1 MAEIDDLIS
10 KYTRD
15 LMKMKSKWESM
26 GIETQEP
33 AVDAAEEEP
42 AKKEDR
48 SMAPPEERQG
58 SEENAEMIAD
68 EEAAS
73 QSEASPASAGEEEST
88 AEEKIEL
95 PAEENTVAEEN
106 EGTETGISGDES
118 EENIEETPM
127 PEPETPDTA
136 DAENQS
142 GEVETGN
149 RENTDAQQPQEE
161 QGGAETEN
169 NGGEAEHNTEQ
180 SPPNDQAAVPEN
192 VPGEEISGR
201 EEENREPPR
210 QEIKLPP
217 ATAESLEILPL
228 EEENNRQPDVP
239 GEGKDSF
246 ALFTARVF
254 AGDSVYPIPGAKI
267 LIYLGKE
274 LQAFLITNEEGET
287 PWIRLASYPK
297 ENSLEPLNTQQSVD
311 YYADVYAPGFTE
323 RKGLLVSA
331 VGGSKIILRV
341 PLTPQEERID

>member
-1 MAEIDDLIS
+1 
-10 KYTRD
+10 
-15 LMKMKSKWESM
+15 MKMKSKWESM
-26 GIETQEP
+26 GFETQAET
-33 AVDAAEEEP
+33 VDAAEEEP
-42 AKKEDR
+42 AENENR
-48 SMAPPEERQG
+48 SMTPPGERQG
-58 SEENAEMIAD
+58 VEENDGMAAD
-68 EEAAS
+68 EEAALRP
-73 QSEASPASAGEEEST
+73 ETSPAPAGEEESS
-88 AEEKIEL
+88 AEEEIE
-95 PAEENTVAEEN
+95 PSTEENTVAEEN
-106 EGTETGISGDES
+106 EGTEAEISGDEA
-118 EENIEETPM
+118 EENTEESPM
-127 PEPETPDTA
+127 SEPETPDMA

-142 GEVETGN
+142 GEAQIGN
-149 RENTDAQQPQEE
+149 SENTDTRQSKEE
-161 QGGAETEN
+161 QQAAETEN
-169 NGGEAEHNTEQ
+169 NSGEAENNTEQ
-180 SPPNDQAAVPEN
+180 SPPTDQAAAPEN
-192 VPGEEISGR
+192 MPGEEISGG
-201 EEENREPPR
+201 EEENRETPR

-228 EEENNRQPDVP
+228 EEESSRQPDVP

-274 LQAFLITNEEGET
+274 LHAFLITNEEGET

-297 ENSLEPLNTQQSVD
+297 ENSLEPLNTQQSLD

>member
-26 GIETQEP
+26 GFETQAE
-33 AVDAAEEEP
+33 AVNAAEEKP
-42 AKKEDR
+42 AENENR
-48 SMAPPEERQG
+48 SMTPSGERQG
-58 SEENAEMIAD
+58 VEENDGMAAD
-68 EEAAS
+68 EEAALRP
-73 QSEASPASAGEEEST
+73 ETSPAPAGEEESA
-88 AEEKIEL
+88 AEEESK
-95 PAEENTVAEEN
+95 ASTKENTVAEEN
-106 EGTETGISGDES
+106 EGTETEVAGDEA
-118 EENIEETPM
+118 EENTEESPM

-142 GEVETGN
+142 GEA
-149 RENTDAQQPQEE
+149 EN
-161 QGGAETEN
+161 
-169 NGGEAEHNTEQ
+169 NTEQ
-180 SPPNDQAAVPEN
+180 RPPTDQAATPEN
-192 VPGEEISGR
+192 MPGEENSGG

-228 EEENNRQPDVP
+228 EEESSRQPDVP

-274 LQAFLITNEEGET
+274 LHAFLITNEEGET

-297 ENSLEPLNTQQSVD
+297 ENSLEPLNTQQSLD

>member
-26 GIETQEP
+26 GFETQAE
-33 AVDAAEEEP
+33 AVNAAEEKP
-42 AKKEDR
+42 AENENR
-48 SMAPPEERQG
+48 SMTPPGERQG
-58 SEENAEMIAD
+58 VEENDGMAAD
-68 EEAAS
+68 EEAALRP
-73 QSEASPASAGEEEST
+73 ETSPAPAGEEESA
-88 AEEKIEL
+88 AEEEIE
-95 PAEENTVAEEN
+95 PPTEENTVAEEN
-106 EGTETGISGDES
+106 EGAEAEISGGEA
-118 EENIEETPM
+118 EENTEESPM
-127 PEPETPDTA
+127 PEQEIPDTA

-142 GEVETGN
+142 GEAKTGN
-149 RENTDAQQPQEE
+149 SENTDTRKSKEE
-161 QGGAETEN
+161 QETAETEN
-169 NGGEAEHNTEQ
+169 NGDEAENNTEQ
-180 SPPNDQAAVPEN
+180 SPPTDKAV
-192 VPGEEISGR
+192 VPGEENSGG

-228 EEENNRQPDVP
+228 EEESSRQPDVP

-274 LQAFLITNEEGET
+274 LHAFLITNEEGET

-297 ENSLEPLNTQQSVD
+297 ENSLEPLNTQQSLD